1 MTNKKALD
9 IVLGM
14 ARELNIAAEA
24 LKKATEQAKV
34 ADAKAQAEVNKA
46 FAEAKKEFEKA
57 ADTIA
62 EAKKKEGAEPAHR
75 TNKEA
80 LDIILGMAREHN
92 INGISTEEIE
102 ALAQMEAYYNAL
114 LED

>member
-1 MTNKKALD
+1 M
-9 IVLGM
+9 
-14 ARELNIAAEA
+14 
-24 LKKATEQAKV
+24 
-34 ADAKAQAEVNKA
+34 
-46 FAEAKKEFEKA
+46 
-57 ADTIA
+57 
-62 EAKKKEGAEPAHR
+62 

>member
-14 ARELNIAAEA
+14 ARELNI
-24 LKKATEQAKV
+24 
-34 ADAKAQAEVNKA
+34 D
-46 FAEAKKEFEKA
+46 
-57 ADTIA
+57 
-62 EAKKKEGAEPAHR
+62 
-75 TNKEA
+75 
-80 LDIILGMAREHN
+80 
-92 INGISTEEIE
+92 GISREEIE

>member
-14 ARELNIAAEA
+14 AREL
-24 LKKATEQAKV
+24 
-34 ADAKAQAEVNKA
+34 D
-46 FAEAKKEFEKA
+46 
-57 ADTIA
+57 
-62 EAKKKEGAEPAHR
+62 
-75 TNKEA
+75 
-80 LDIILGMAREHN
+80 
-92 INGISTEEIE
+92 INGISAEEIE